1 MITCLIALL
10 SKCTLATQ
18 ETKAKGGE
26 LTPEQKQDNRE
37 LSQQKTFNPTT
48 SKVELNIY
56 FATNL
61 SYNC

>member
-1 MITCLIALL
+1 MITYLIALL

-37 LSQQKTFNPTT
+37 LCQK
-48 SKVELNIY
+48 K
-56 FATNL
+56 L
-61 SYNC
+61 SIPQLPRWN